1 MMQFGIRNEAD
12 LHGEWGGFVADSVS
26 TANSFL
32 AESGKRF
39 YFDTV
44 DVAQQI
50 IGGLKLCDMF
60 GWVVRSDEASAF
72 EALWREGAD
81 HELDEYEY
89 VCLTWTEVGGRPV
102 ASFD

>member
-1 MMQFGIRNEAD
+1 MGR
-12 LHGEWGGFVADSVS
+12 LRADSVS

-60 GWVVRSDEASAF
+60 GWVVRSDEAGAF

-81 HELDEYEY
+81 CELDDYDY
-89 VCLTWTEVGGRPV
+89 VCPTWTEDDGRPV